1 LRHDHAETGGETV
14 ARIEDIPE
22 PTRTNV
28 IALEVTPF
36 DTQPFVAGLP
46 LARRRV
52 AVVSSAALYRRGDAP
67 MLPGTA
73 EYRALP
79 GSLPAPEILMSHV
92 SINFDRS
99 GWQRDINTVY
109 PVDRLRELAA
119 EGVIG
124 AVAGTH
130 YSVMGSTD
138 PRTMAA
144 SADAMAAQMR
154 DEGVDA
160 VVLSPV

>member
-1 LRHDHAETGGETV
+1 V

-36 DTQPFVAGLP
+36 ESRPFVAGP
-46 LARRRV
+46 PVARRRV
-52 AVVSSAALYRRGDAP
+52 AVVSSAAVHRRSDAP

-73 EYRALP
+73 EVRALP
-79 GSLPAPEILMSHV
+79 AGLPAGEILMSHV
-92 SINFDRS
+92 SINYDRS

-109 PVDRLRELAA
+109 PLDRLRELAA
-119 EGVIG
+119 EGAIG
-124 AVAGTH
+124 ALADTH

-138 PRTMAA
+138 PRSMAA

-154 DEGVDA
+154 AEGVDA
-160 VVLSPV
+160 VLLSPV